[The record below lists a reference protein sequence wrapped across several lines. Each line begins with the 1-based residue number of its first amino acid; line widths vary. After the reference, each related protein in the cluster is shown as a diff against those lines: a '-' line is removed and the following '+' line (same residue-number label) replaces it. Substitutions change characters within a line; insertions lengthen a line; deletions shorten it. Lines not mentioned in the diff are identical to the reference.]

1 MPVLFF
7 SETDKQQPVHSPSGQ
22 AAVLLMFFTFALHGT
37 AGAVSGTAGRMLFH
51 RTERGKQR
59 DADQC
64 QNQNGGE
71 IHTPCLLM
79 PDRMPDRHSGR
90 QRQ

>member
-1 MPVLFF
+1 MPALFF
-7 SETDKQQPVHSPSGQ
+7 LETDKQQPVRSWNGQ
-22 AAVLLMFFTFALHGT
+22 AAVLFVFFTFALHGT

-64 QNQNGGE
+64 QN
-71 IHTPCLLM
+71 
-79 PDRMPDRHSGR
+79 
-90 QRQ
+90 

>member
-1 MPVLFF
+1 MPALFF
-7 SETDKQQPVHSPSGQ
+7 QKPIKQQPVRSKSGQ
-22 AAVLLMFFTFALHGT
+22 AAVLSVFFTFALHGT

-64 QNQNGGE
+64 QNQNGGN
-71 IHTPCLLM
+71 IHIPCLLM
-79 PDRMPDRHSGR
+79 PDQMPDRHSER